1 MSYKD
6 NASRAQ
12 PSLFGAAE
20 AMPVLCKD
28 SASRAQPSLF
38 GVAEAMP
45 VLCKDSANRVQPSLF
60 GVAEAMPVLCKGK
73 LNVRM
78 RKIKKTFF
86 SECQTRKK
94 SKKAHFD
101 FQ

>member
-6 NASRAQ
+6 SASRAQ

-28 SASRAQPSLF
+28 SASQ
-38 GVAEAMP
+38 
-45 VLCKDSANRVQPSLF
+45 VQPSLF
-60 GVAEAMPVLCKGK
+60 GVAEAMPALCKGT

-78 RKIKKTFF
+78 RKIKKSFF
-86 SECQTRKK
+86 S
-94 SKKAHFD
+94 
-101 FQ
+101 

>member
-1 MSYKD
+1 MSCKD
-6 NASRAQ
+6 SASRAQ
-12 PSLFGAAE
+12 PSWFEVAE

-38 GVAEAMP
+38 GVAEAI
-45 VLCKDSANRVQPSLF
+45 
-60 GVAEAMPVLCKGK
+60 PVLCKGK

-78 RKIKKTFF
+78 RKIKKSFF

-94 SKKAHFD
+94 SKKAHID